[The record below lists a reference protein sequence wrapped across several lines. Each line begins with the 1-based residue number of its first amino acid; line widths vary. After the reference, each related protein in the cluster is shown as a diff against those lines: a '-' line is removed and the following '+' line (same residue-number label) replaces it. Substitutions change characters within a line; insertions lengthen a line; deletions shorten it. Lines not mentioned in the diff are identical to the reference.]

1 VTACG
6 AVAAIALLYRY
17 VIHVNPTTIAL
28 TLLLMVLVVSA
39 TWGLHVAVSVAV
51 IATLAFNYFFLP
63 PYGTFAISDP
73 QNWIALFVFLVT
85 AVIASELA
93 ERARREAQGA
103 NERRLEAERL
113 YGYSQLLL
121 ANDNVAELLNSIPGY
136 MVESFDVRA
145 AAIALPNR
153 LHVYRSNPDLGGID
167 LHDLRLV
174 CNGGEPKTDAQT
186 QVMYMPLRVGARVV
200 GSFALSGELLSRET
214 LEAMSSLTAIAIE
227 RAGAIEKL
235 GRAEAARESEQLRS
249 VLMDSVSHE
258 FRTPLTA
265 IKASVTSLLGNQNFA
280 ANQRQELLTVIDEE
294 ADRLNR
300 LVGEAAEMAQLDA
313 NKVELQL
320 GQYSMQDAV
329 AESVREARQALGK
342 HPVQIQVPENLPS
355 VKMDVHRVKEV
366 LIHLLENAS
375 KYSAPDAPIHITAEA
390 RDGELT
396 TSVADH
402 GPGID
407 EFEQS
412 LIFDKFYRGRNQ
424 RARVQGTGMGLAI
437 AKAIVAA
444 HGGRMGVTSQLGY
457 GSVFYFSLPI

>member
-1 VTACG
+1 MKRARPNWTARYLTACG

-153 LHVYRSNPDLGGID
+153 LDLYRSNPDLSGID

-174 CNGGEPKTDAQT
+174 CSGGEPKTDAQT
-186 QVMYMPLRVGARVV
+186 KVMYMPLRVGARVV
-200 GSFALSGELLSRET
+200 GSFALSGETLSRET

-294 ADRLNR
+294 
-300 LVGEAAEMAQLDA
+300 
-313 NKVELQL
+313 
-320 GQYSMQDAV
+320 
-329 AESVREARQALGK
+329 
-342 HPVQIQVPENLPS
+342 
-355 VKMDVHRVKEV
+355 
-366 LIHLLENAS
+366 LI
-375 KYSAPDAPIHITAEA
+375 
-390 RDGELT
+390 G
-396 TSVADH
+396 
-402 GPGID
+402 
-407 EFEQS
+407 
-412 LIFDKFYRGRNQ
+412 
-424 RARVQGTGMGLAI
+424 
-437 AKAIVAA
+437 
-444 HGGRMGVTSQLGY
+444 
-457 GSVFYFSLPI
+457 

>member
-1 VTACG
+1 MGTARRC
-6 AVAAIALLYRY
+6 
-17 VIHVNPTTIAL
+17 
-28 TLLLMVLVVSA
+28 VS
-39 TWGLHVAVSVAV
+39 GL

-145 AAIALPNR
+145 AAIAPPNR
-153 LHVYRSNPDLGGID
+153 LDVYRSNPDLSGID

-174 CNGGEPKTDAQT
+174 CSGGEPKTDAQT
-186 QVMYMPLRVGARVV
+186 KVMYMPLRVGARVV
-200 GSFALSGELLSRET
+200 GSFALSGETLSRET

-300 LVGEAAEMAQLDA
+300 LVGEAA
-313 NKVELQL
+313 
-320 GQYSMQDAV
+320 
-329 AESVREARQALGK
+329 
-342 HPVQIQVPENLPS
+342 
-355 VKMDVHRVKEV
+355 
-366 LIHLLENAS
+366 
-375 KYSAPDAPIHITAEA
+375 
-390 RDGELT
+390 DGAT
-396 TSVADH
+396 RC
-402 GPGID
+402 
-407 EFEQS
+407 Q
-412 LIFDKFYRGRNQ
+412 
-424 RARVQGTGMGLAI
+424 QG
-437 AKAIVAA
+437 
-444 HGGRMGVTSQLGY
+444 
-457 GSVFYFSLPI
+457 